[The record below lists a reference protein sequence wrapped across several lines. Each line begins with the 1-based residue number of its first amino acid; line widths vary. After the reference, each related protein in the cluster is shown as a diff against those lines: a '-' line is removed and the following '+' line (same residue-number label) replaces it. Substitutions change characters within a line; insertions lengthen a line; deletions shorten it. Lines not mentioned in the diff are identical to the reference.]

1 MKDKIW
7 QWFMAHTKEL
17 IRTSAIAFCWMLI
30 IFFFVTVGPVV
41 EGKFVPVV
49 TDINVTYAKA
59 EKNHIKIIF
68 EGTKIRACE
77 FIEVAAISGPRGN
90 LTKGKIEFDDYEA
103 TGSRSRPPGRQT
115 FGPWKI
121 YPSGNE
127 LILVAYHRCH
137 PLWQTV
143 TPLVHWTAP

>member
-7 QWFMAHTKEL
+7 QWFKARIKEL
-17 IRTSAIAFCWMLI
+17 VRTIAVAFCWMLI

-59 EKNHIKIIF
+59 GKDHIKIIF
-68 EGTKIRACE
+68 EGTMIRTCE
-77 FIEVAAISGPRGN
+77 FIEVAVISGRHGN
-90 LTKGKIEFDDYEA
+90 LTKGKIEFDDFERDS
-103 TGSRSRPPGRQT
+103 SRSRPPGRQT

>member
-1 MKDKIW
+1 
-7 QWFMAHTKEL
+7 MAHTKEL

-49 TDINVTYAKA
+49 TDINVAYAKA